1 MAYRRTYVLAPLTA
15 AEIQW
20 LAAALL
26 KRFKSHPPTGKD
38 KFKALDEVLESV
50 ESNDNVKI
58 PKLGPRT
65 TALQL
70 EQIMTDYS
78 GYILAIVF
86 GFADA
91 YLEGVHEIVPSA
103 GQVMVRYYGE
113 VQDVEWRVEL
123 MLNGTWEGEGMGP
136 DNMRLTK
143 KFTIHIGG

>member
-38 KFKALDEVLESV
+38 KFKALDEVRESV

-58 PKLGPRT
+58 PKIGSRT
-65 TALQL
+65 TVKELVS
-70 EQIMTDYS
+70 IMGSYQN
-78 GYILAIVF
+78 YILAIVF

-91 YLEGVHEIVPSA
+91 YLRGVHEIVPSA
-103 GQVMVRYYGE
+103 GQVMVRYCGE
-113 VQDVEWRVEL
+113 VHEVEWRVEL
-123 MLNGTWEGEGMGP
+123 MLNGTWEGEGSGP
-136 DNMRLTK
+136 DHKRLTDK
-143 KFTIHIGG
+143 LTIAIGG